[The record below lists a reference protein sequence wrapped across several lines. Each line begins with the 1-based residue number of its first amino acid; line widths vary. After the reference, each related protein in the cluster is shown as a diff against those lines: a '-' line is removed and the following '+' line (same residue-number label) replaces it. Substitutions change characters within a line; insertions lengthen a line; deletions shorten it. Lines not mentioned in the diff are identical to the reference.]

1 MWTTPILAVLAVA
14 PPAAS
19 APAPAPAQAP
29 VQAPAPYPG
38 APAYPGAP
46 TYYPPP
52 PGYQQ
57 PPPNYYPPPPP
68 PGTYAPPR
76 DDERPEPARER
87 QGVRGKGMMISGW
100 SIFGGTWLL
109 GMIVGGTYMDQNK
122 PSGFLIGRPLMA
134 PAVGPFIAAGVS
146 GDALASVGFV
156 FLGLAQTTGLALGI
170 TGTVL
175 FARDSKARRTVTA
188 DGLHLGRGVHL
199 RTSPRLGGGLL
210 SLHLRF

>member
-1 MWTTPILAVLAVA
+1 MLIPMLWTTPILAVLALE

-19 APAPAPAQAP
+19 APAPAPTA
-29 VQAPAPYPG
+29 APAPYPG

-46 TYYPPP
+46 TYQPPP
-52 PGYQQ
+52 PGYYPPPNHQ
-57 PPPNYYPPPPP
+57 PPPP
-68 PGTYAPPR
+68 TYDAPPL
-76 DDERPEPARER
+76 DDERPEPARKQ
-87 QGVRGKGMMISGW
+87 QGLRGKGMMISGW

-134 PAVGPFIAAGVS
+134 PVFGPFVAAGVS
-146 GDALASVGFV
+146 GDALASMGFV

-175 FARDSKARRTVTA
+175 FARDRRARSAVTA
-188 DGLHLGRGVHL
+188 HGLHLGRGVHL
-199 RTSPRLGGGLL
+199 RPGPRWGGGTL